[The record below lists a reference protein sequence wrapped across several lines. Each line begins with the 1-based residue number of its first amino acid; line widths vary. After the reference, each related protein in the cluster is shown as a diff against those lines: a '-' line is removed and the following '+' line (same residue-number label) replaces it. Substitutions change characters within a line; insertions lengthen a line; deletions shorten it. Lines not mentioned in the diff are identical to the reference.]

1 MAENPKISARLRA
14 DTVAQLDAYAAKIG
28 ISRSEAIERLINGG
42 LENLDRAE
50 LLKNI
55 VIQKFERLENRL
67 IKLQIQNLK
76 TANFAA
82 LLIANLLKKSGGT
95 DEDIERIKNAA
106 ENKAIVELK
115 NG

>member
-1 MAENPKISARLRA
+1 MAENPKISARVRA
-14 DTVAQLDAYAAKIG
+14 DTMAQLDAYAAGLG
-28 ISRSEAIERLINGG
+28 ISRSEAIERLINVGF
-42 LENLDRAE
+42 ENFDRAE

-55 VIQKFERLENRL
+55 VTQKFERLENRL

-82 LLIANLLKKSGGT
+82 LLMANLLKKSGAS
-95 DEDIERIKNAA
+95 DEDIERIKIAA